1 MAKSNL
7 NFYLLQEDSG
17 EIIGIVG
24 TPNIKERVRSALQDY
39 FNNKEINI
47 EDITF
52 KLPTKKDCERG
63 WVHLPRAVFPFTLSC
78 IKVY

>member
-1 MAKSNL
+1 MAKSNP

-17 EIIGIVG
+17 EIIGIVRG
-24 TPNIKERVRSALQDY
+24 ENIRENIRKALQNY
-39 FNNKEINI
+39 FEVEINI

-78 IKVY
+78 VKVY